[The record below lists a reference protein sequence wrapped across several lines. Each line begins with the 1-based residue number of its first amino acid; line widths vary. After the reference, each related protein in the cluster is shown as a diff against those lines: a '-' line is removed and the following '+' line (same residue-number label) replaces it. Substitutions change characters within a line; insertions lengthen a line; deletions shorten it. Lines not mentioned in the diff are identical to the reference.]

1 MMVFYCYW
9 GDICTSSNDGDW
21 FSGESTMWLDNWDF
35 QPHPLTSMEG
45 RIAGGKSITSG
56 QWCNQACQES
66 IGSQRIGHNWSDLA
80 WTHTPHPY
88 IMKSP
93 YKPKGG
99 DSESFQDGES
109 ELFQGSPCQSWGL
122 QGKNLPSLGSHLMH
136 LSSGYWFS
144 AFVCAN
150 SLQLCLSLCD
160 PMKSGLPGFSVH
172 GIFQARILEWV
183 AMTSSRGL
191 PDTGIK
197 HISLMSPALAGRFFI
212 TSTTWEAL
220 PLIPL

>member
-1 MMVFYCYW
+1 MMVFYW
-9 GDICTSSNDGDW
+9 GDICTSSNNGGW

-35 QPHPLTSMEG
+35 QPCPLTSMEG

-80 WTHTPHPY
+80 RTHAHTHTY
-88 IMKSP
+88 IMKPP
-93 YKPKGG
+93 YKPNRG
-99 DSESFQDGES
+99 DSESFQDGEP
-109 ELFQGSPCQSWGL
+109 ELFQGSPCQAQL
-122 QGKNLPSLGSHLMH
+122 YKDRISLVWDLT
-136 LSSGYWFS
+136 LCIFSSGYWFP

-150 SLQLCLSLCD
+150 SLQLCPTLCD
-160 PMKSGLPGFSVH
+160 PMDSSLPGFSVR
-172 GIFQARILEWV
+172 GILQATILEWV

-191 PDTGIK
+191 PDPGIK
-197 HISLMSPALAGRFFI
+197 PTSLVSPALESRFFT

-220 PLIPL
+220 PLISL